1 MPPRNIKEVLQ
12 KKLEEK
18 EREKARLQ
26 KAGGAAASGSV
37 PSKKVPPPPPSKKRP
52 LSAPPSPKEPPASKK
67 VRAATKGK
75 GQEVEHPKEA
85 AGEGEGRVTALDLD
99 LDTPWVPSFI
109 TPSKKQVL
117 KSDSLR
123 EDPSLA
129 FTLHSGLALPRDVQ
143 NPPSLKAA
151 LSEYYYHAGRATQ
164 SIMSAQ
170 LHLTEYDKKSKL
182 QKQSVEYNKALAE
195 EYKKGLEQSE
205 LVRQS
210 LEVQVANQNDLIK
223 GLQESTEQTR
233 AEGKD
238 EGLAEGRA
246 LGREEMKKEMEKEV
260 QGQYEKGYAQAE
272 EDVTDQVLE
281 VQDEIKEAQHKESF
295 MLGYNMGLDDAG
307 AEADDERRSLV
318 EIPPFA
324 PAEVIAEET
333 TADAIDSTTLPA
345 PAEAP
350 IPQAQ
355 TDAPT
360 PPAPAD
366 AAAD

>member
-52 LSAPPSPKEPPASKK
+52 LSAPPSPKEPSASKK

-85 AGEGEGRVTALDLD
+85 AAEGEGRVTAFD

-109 TPSKKQVL
+109 TPGKKQVL

-151 LSEYYYHAGRATQ
+151 LSEYYYHVGRATQ

-223 GLQESTEQTR
+223 GLQESTKQTR

-272 EDVTDQVLE
+272 EDVTDQILE

-307 AEADDERRSLV
+307 VEADDERRSLV

-324 PAEVIAEET
+324 PAEVTAEET
-333 TADAIDSTTLPA
+333 TADAVDSTILPA
-345 PAEAP
+345 PADAP
-350 IPQAQ
+350 ILPAQ